1 MRILSLKMENTSPS
15 MYMLYII
22 NNMEMIKNNNDK
34 ITDNDYFKKHFE
46 MLDNLKILENE
57 NPNYINDTYS
67 EEAYMKKESTSTFDI
82 YVKSQIEII
91 KKEFPSFTY
100 NEIITEITER
110 WFKFVKENS
119 NYKELIHNM

>member
-1 MRILSLKMENTSPS
+1 MKLLSLIMENTSPS

-34 ITDNDYFKKHFE
+34 TTDNDYFKKHFE

-110 WFKFVKENS
+110 WFKFVKENP

>member
-1 MRILSLKMENTSPS
+1 MRILSFKMENTSPS

-46 MLDNLKILENE
+46 ILDNLKILENE

-67 EEAYMKKESTSTFDI
+67 EEAYMKKEPTSTFDI

-119 NYKELIHNM
+119 NYKQLIHNM

>member
-1 MRILSLKMENTSPS
+1 
-15 MYMLYII
+15 
-22 NNMEMIKNNNDK
+22 MIKNNNDK

-67 EEAYMKKESTSTFDI
+67 EEAYMKKKSTSTFDI

-100 NEIITEITER
+100 NDIITEITER

>member
-1 MRILSLKMENTSPS
+1 MKLLSLIMENTSPS

-46 MLDNLKILENE
+46 ILDNLKILENE
-57 NPNYINDTYS
+57 NPNYINDMYS
-67 EEAYMKKESTSTFDI
+67 EEAYMKKEPKSTFDI

-110 WFKFVKENS
+110 WFKFVKENP

>member
-1 MRILSLKMENTSPS
+1 MRILSLIMENTSPS

-110 WFKFVKENS
+110 WFKFVKEKS